1 MRTLID
7 LLLPSAA
14 FVKAGPSP
22 CTASAFVTPKYLCK
36 FIRNT
41 PSLSAIVFDWED
53 DDESRDDDGAP
64 IHNAK
69 KPKATVYES
78 LYSSYGIGGSG
89 GNSASY
95 TTDDSDTTF
104 EIHVPPPS
112 SQSIKDVHA
121 IIADHISHDRQRV
134 GSLARLAVA
143 FAPSDQPLDI
153 QSLDHV
159 GVHSVDGQH
168 MEIEA
173 VMCDQSDC
181 TSVLVPVT
189 FPHECQEGTGGNFE
203 NTESMEACVIE
214 NLDELDNEASNTLEL
229 MEELHSPI
237 IQYPEWW
244 VSALS
249 VGDPELVQEA
259 LTIQRL
265 LNGEEFANDVRNLVC
280 KALDIDSNQS
290 YLISKALVA
299 DIGPAGFCF
308 KAITP
313 AGSGGKEH
321 VVEAFF
327 AFDSGEAR
335 STCTGTCRNEASGL
349 RLAVLTAVEGSIS
362 N

>member
-14 FVKAGPSP
+14 FVLTGPLS
-22 CTASAFVTPKYLCK
+22 CTASAFVTPKYSCK
-36 FIRNT
+36 SIRNT
-41 PSLSAIVFDWED
+41 PPLTAIVFDWADD
-53 DDESRDDDGAP
+53 DDESNDEDGAP
-64 IHNAK
+64 NHSAK

-78 LYSSYGIGGSG
+78 SYSGYSIGGSAG
-89 GNSASY
+89 SSVSY
-95 TTDDSDTTF
+95 TADGSDTIYNPHAT
-104 EIHVPPPS
+104 PPPS

-134 GSLARLAVA
+134 GSLARLAAA

-159 GVHSVDGQH
+159 GVHAVDGQH

-173 VMCDQSDC
+173 IMCDQSDC
-181 TSVLVPVT
+181 TSVLVPVV
-189 FPHECQEGTGGNFE
+189 FPHECNEDTSGNIE
-203 NTESMEACVIE
+203 NTEIMEACVIE
-214 NLDELDNEASNTLEL
+214 NLEELDDQAKHSLEL
-229 MEELHSPI
+229 LEELQYPV

-244 VSALS
+244 ISS
-249 VGDPELVQEA
+249 QSMGDPELVQEA
-259 LTIQRL
+259 RTIHRL
-265 LNGEEFANDVRNLVC
+265 LNGEEFANDLRNLVC
-280 KALDIDSNQS
+280 KALGIDIQQS

-308 KAITP
+308 KAITA
-313 AGSGGKEH
+313 AGPGGKEH

-327 AFDSGEAR
+327 AFEGEAR
-335 STCTGTCRNEASGL
+335 HRNEASGL
-349 RLAVLTAVEGSIS
+349 RLAVLTAMEGSAS